1 MRSISLQTNI
11 VIVISNMQNAALCH
25 VFVYGTLKP
34 NEANY
39 AKYCAGKAIAKQLA
53 IAYGELFAL
62 PMGYPAMIL
71 GNHQVHGY
79 LLSFPDVSILDSL
92 DDLEDYQCDRA
103 ASENLYDR
111 QQIEVFD
118 LEGSSLGFAWAYFMT
133 EEQVTKFAGIAQ
145 LDGCWYG
152 ANS

>member
-1 MRSISLQTNI
+1 MTANI
-11 VIVISNMQNAALCH
+11 PTPDLCH

-34 NEANY
+34 HQANY
-39 AKYCAGKAIAKQLA
+39 AEYCAGRVIAQQQA

-71 GNHQVHGY
+71 GDRQVHGY

-103 ASENLYDR
+103 AENAYNR

-118 LEGSSLGFAWAYFMT
+118 LAGNSLGLSWAYCMSL
-133 EEQVTKFAGIAQ
+133 EQVTKFGGIAQ
-145 LDGCWYG
+145 IDGCW
-152 ANS
+152 SDLPTQ

>member
-1 MRSISLQTNI
+1 MTANI
-11 VIVISNMQNAALCH
+11 PTSDLCH

-39 AKYCAGKAIAKQLA
+39 AEYCAGKAIAEQQA

-71 GNHQVHGY
+71 GDQQVHGY
-79 LLSFPDVSILDSL
+79 LLSFPDISILESL

-103 ASENLYDR
+103 AAENVYNR

-118 LEGSSLGFAWAYFMT
+118 VEGNSLGFSWAYLMT
-133 EEQVTKFAGIAQ
+133 LEQVTKFGGIAQ
-145 LDGCWYG
+145 IDGCWSG
-152 ANS
+152 LTHQNPNK